1 MCNENLQQSNITE
14 SESSR
19 KGFLKKWSI
28 IGNLKEKMVSSRQSM
43 VVGSYQTEEA
53 ACSSLGG
60 LDVESEGD
68 IFKERWEDQHWE

>member
-1 MCNENLQQSNITE
+1 
-14 SESSR
+14 
-19 KGFLKKWSI
+19 
-28 IGNLKEKMVSSRQSM
+28 MVSSRQSM

-68 IFKERWEDQHWE
+68 IFKER